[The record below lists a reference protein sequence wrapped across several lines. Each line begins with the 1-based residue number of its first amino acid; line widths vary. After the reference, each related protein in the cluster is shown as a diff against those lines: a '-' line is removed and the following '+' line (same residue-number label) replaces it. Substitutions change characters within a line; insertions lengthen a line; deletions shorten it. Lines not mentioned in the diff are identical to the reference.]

1 MTLVYRP
8 LPYGGHEGRR
18 VGRRTGRR
26 FAFILLLAL
35 AVPVGVGAGCT
46 LDALRGYAVQARLSQ
61 AVDSAALAGG
71 RVMFDSQR
79 DGHIRSFFDKAFPN
93 GFLGAHAA
101 PLTIAED
108 AVAGT
113 LTVSG
118 QASFNAVFLRLIGK
132 SDLTVEARSIVRRA
146 VQHARKAA
154 Q

>member
-18 VGRRTGRR
+18 TGRR
-26 FAFILLLAL
+26 FALVLGLLLAAPAIL
-35 AVPVGVGAGCT
+35 GAGCT
-46 LDALRGYAVQARLSQ
+46 LDAVRGYAVRARLAQ

-71 RVMFDSQR
+71 RVMFDTQR

-93 GFLGAHAA
+93 GFLGAHAD

-108 AVAGT
+108 AAAGT

-118 QASFNAVFLRLIGK
+118 RASLNAMFLRLFGNG
-132 SDLTVEARSIVRRA
+132 DVTVEARSIVRRA
-146 VQHARKAA
+146 VLHARKA

>member
-18 VGRRTGRR
+18 TGRR
-26 FAFILLLAL
+26 YVFVVALAL
-35 AVPVGVGAGCT
+35 AAPAILGAGCT
-46 LDALRGYAVQARLSQ
+46 LDALRGYAVRARLAQ

-71 RVMFDSQR
+71 RVMFDTQR

-93 GFLGAHAA
+93 GFLGAHADA
-101 PLTIAED
+101 LTIAED
-108 AVAGT
+108 AAAGT

-118 QASFNAVFLRLIGK
+118 RASLNAMFLRLFGNG
-132 SDLTVEARSIVRRA
+132 DVTVEARSIVRRA
-146 VQHARKAA
+146 VLHARKA

>member
-8 LPYGGHEGRR
+8 LPYGGQESRR
-18 VGRRTGRR
+18 TTGRR
-26 FAFILLLAL
+26 FALVLTLAL
-35 AVPVGVGAGCT
+35 AAPVILGAGCT
-46 LDALRGYAVQARLSQ
+46 FDTLRSYAVRARLSQ

-71 RVMFDSQR
+71 RVMFDTQR

-108 AVAGT
+108 TAAGT

-118 QASFNAVFLRLIGK
+118 RASLNAMFLRLFG
-132 SDLTVEARSIVRRA
+132 SADMTVEARSIVRRA
-146 VQHARKAA
+146 VQHARKA